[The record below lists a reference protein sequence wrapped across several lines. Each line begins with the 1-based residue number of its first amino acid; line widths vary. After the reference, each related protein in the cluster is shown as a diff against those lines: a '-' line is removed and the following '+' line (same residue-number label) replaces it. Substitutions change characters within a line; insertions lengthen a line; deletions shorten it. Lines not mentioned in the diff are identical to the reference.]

1 MATVLST
8 LYPPLI
14 DTFMPAFPYDENV
27 TVEFSI
33 SPYNSANMIK
43 HLHVSLVNQKTNQNA
58 FEGSNNGLDMNQR
71 ISGTSLVN
79 GIWVLPFEEIEGI
92 LHCDSDNLWHLTI
105 PTALLKNQNGETN
118 KTFTIDYYYK
128 LQLRFDSNN
137 GSVAEIDSSYLTT
150 KRVYFSEWSSVCLL
164 KAIPHVYCY
173 VKNFTN
179 PETWEA
185 TISGVDTT
193 KTIEE
198 AKLTPQHIPGSIDL
212 TGFLVFTDG
221 SNTSQSFAKTTNHNE
236 YLKSYSISV
245 FDNQNNKLFQ
255 SETQYTA
262 LLVEKNDFTY
272 LLDISDEGT
281 YPTGE
286 TYNLYFTFTTNNNY
300 TFTEI
305 YQFSIIDYQV
315 EFSPIW
321 TFKTR
326 PIIDHGTVSNEII
339 TEEDGIIEFT
349 VDCGSLSPGYLYIKR
364 KSSLDNFKTAELIC
378 CKGFL
383 GGNNETDNNY
393 QHVSCSIKDDT
404 VGSLVRYQYSVQYQ
418 TLNNAWS
425 NLNYSREI
433 YPIYH
438 DILIKR
444 GDKQLAIRYNA
455 QISNMTPV
463 VNRVKIDT
471 LGGRYPKFA
480 ENARLNYKQFSI
492 SGLITAESDYNR
504 TFLNELASQYE
515 KELIAYDNYMNG
527 KYIIRND
534 TVVEEDDGQYGT
546 YNSWI
551 LKPDTETKVKV
562 RNTKV
567 GSKYNNATNSLDTNS
582 MTPHDLYPH
591 ENWWWE
597 RIFREEVIKWLND
610 GEPKLWRSMT
620 EGNMVVMFDGISLT
634 PNAQLGR
641 RTWNFSATVYEIEDG
656 YSLQTLDSL
665 GLYEIQNDYNQ
676 NLLQGITQQAAVTNY
691 QLGQQYAIQGTS
703 EGTSIRK
710 IIEKQ
715 IQMNYEGL
723 NSKYQVIPESIIL
736 NSVKIQFHD
745 DRIKGSLPQWYDLDS
760 LTTADDN
767 IYLTVYVNNE
777 YITFTSWSDLIA
789 ASSAQFIKMQDEL
802 GNYSIESNAN
812 DILTKYLNAWET
824 EITAGNVLLKIEY
837 LDDDK
842 VLDKLNSNT
851 NYTQEDTVTALASSA
866 YSIIENQIEN
876 AIDKYNYGL
885 GYKLIIE
892 MTSPY
897 AGANANLKRTV
908 FVNEHGY
915 YQVPS
920 DINVLDI
927 KLFDNQIATID
938 YLVQW
943 DITYNDLKDPSGYEI
958 GEDIVGQVSGWW
970 RANTNINELIYN
982 KYYYQSIEE
991 TSNTYTGTT
1000 QELEYW
1006 KASDFDVTPYA
1017 MFAIKQ
1023 LNSGLGIQK
1032 IVVGRTGTLR
1042 LASDYPMNACA
1053 VLGRRMFRTTIDRQP
1068 YLDEWEYILDD
1079 SVFEGEQGSQA
1090 EAGNSYWYQAENN
1103 FETDVLVKVLFQ
1115 EQPFETD
1122 EFDYV
1127 VWNEEDFWQIYDDWY
1142 TLGATFYGLSSVKKP
1157 KYNTVYG
1164 VVDENGIFSYKI
1176 YYLDQGWY
1184 DVEFEDENKTIML
1197 AKVPINGVINYK
1209 GSLIKKKYT

>member
-43 HLHVSLVNQKTNQNA
+43 CLHVSLVNQKTNQNA
-58 FEGSNNGLDMNQR
+58 FEGSNNGLTQ
-71 ISGTSLVN
+71 IVSGTALVN
-79 GIWVLPFEEIEGI
+79 GIWILPFEEIDGI
-92 LHCDSDNLWHLTI
+92 LHCDNDNLWHLII
-105 PTALLKNQNGETN
+105 PTFLLKNQDNVTN

-128 LQLRFDSNN
+128 LQLRFDAYPNYNSR
-137 GSVAEIDSSYLTT
+137 IDASYLTT
-150 KRVYFSEWSSVCLL
+150 NRVFFSEWSSVCLL

-173 VKNFTN
+173 VKNFNN
-179 PETWEA
+179 PSAWNAITSGIITPEA
-185 TISGVDTT
+185 TETG
-193 KTIEE
+193 
-198 AKLTPQHIPGSIDL
+198 KLTPQYIPGSMEL
-212 TGFLVFTDG
+212 TGFLTFTDG
-221 SNTSQSFAKTTNHNE
+221 SNTSQSSNKTTNHNE
-236 YLKSYSISV
+236 YLKSYYISV
-245 FDNQNNKLFQ
+245 FDTENNKLFQ

-262 LLVEKNDFTY
+262 LLVEKNDFSY
-272 LLDISDEGT
+272 LLDISDKNT

-286 TYNLYFTFTTNNNY
+286 NYYLQFTFTTNNNY
-300 TFTEI
+300 TFTET

-326 PIIDHGTVSNEII
+326 PITDHGITTNEIV

-349 VDCGSLSPGYLYIKR
+349 VDCGNLSPGYLYIKR

-383 GGNNETDNNY
+383 GGDDKENDY
-393 QHVSCSIKDDT
+393 QHVVCSVKDDT
-404 VGSLVRYQYSVQYQ
+404 VGSLIRYQYSVQYQ
-418 TLNNAWS
+418 TLKNAWS
-425 NLNYSREI
+425 NLNYSQEI

-527 KYIIRND
+527 KYMIRND
-534 TVVEEDDGQYGT
+534 TIIEEDDSQYGT
-546 YNSWI
+546 YTSWI
-551 LKPDTETKVKV
+551 LNPDTKTKIKV
-562 RNTKV
+562 RDTKV
-567 GSKYNNATNSLDTNS
+567 GSKYNSINNNLDTNS

-597 RIFREEVIKWLND
+597 RVFREEVIKWLND

-634 PNAQLGR
+634 PNTQLGR

-656 YSLQTLDSL
+656 YSLQNLDSL
-665 GLYEIQNDYNQ
+665 GLYKVQNDYNQ

-703 EGTSIRK
+703 DGTSIRDL
-710 IIEKQ
+710 IIKQ
-715 IQMNYEGL
+715 VQMNYEGL

-760 LTTADDN
+760 LTTADEN
-767 IYLTVYVNNE
+767 IKLTLYTNE
-777 YITFTSWSDLIA
+777 STDPIIITWQELINSSTAYFIMDTISSDLI
-789 ASSAQFIKMQDEL
+789 EL
-802 GNYSIESNAN
+802 NAN
-812 DILTKYLNAWET
+812 EILTQYLNAWET
-824 EITAGNVLLKIEY
+824 EIIAGNVLLKIEY
-837 LDDDK
+837 LDDNQ
-842 VLDKLNSNT
+842 VLDKTNSNT
-851 NYTQEDTVTALASSA
+851 NYAQGDTVTALASSA
-866 YSIIENQIEN
+866 YSIIENQINN

-897 AGANANLKRTV
+897 VGANANLKRTI

-938 YLVQW
+938 YLIQW
-943 DITYNDLKDPSGYEI
+943 DVTYNDLKDPSGYEV
-958 GEDIVGQVSGWW
+958 GEDIVGQISGWW
-970 RANTNINELIYN
+970 KVNTNISELIYN

-991 TSNTYTGTT
+991 TSNTYEGVT

-1017 MFAIKQ
+1017 MFTIKQ
-1023 LNSGLGIQK
+1023 LNSGLGLQN

-1042 LASDYPMNACA
+1042 LDSDYPMNICS
-1053 VLGRRMFRTTIDRQP
+1053 VLGRRMFKTTIDRQP
-1068 YLDEWEYILDD
+1068 YLDEWEYVLDD
-1079 SVFEGEQGSQA
+1079 SVFAGDQGSNI
-1090 EAGNSYWYQAENN
+1090 EIGHTYWYQAENN
-1103 FETDVLVKVLFQ
+1103 FETDVLVKVSFQ
-1115 EQPFETD
+1115 KQPFNND
-1122 EFDYV
+1122 EFDYI
-1127 VWNEEDFWQIYDDWY
+1127 VWDEDDFQQIYDDWY
-1142 TLGATFYGLSSVKKP
+1142 TLGTAFYKLSSVKKP
-1157 KYNTVYG
+1157 EYNTVYG
-1164 VVDENGIFSYKI
+1164 VVDENGIFSYKL
-1176 YYLDQGWY
+1176 YYLDEGWY
-1184 DVEFEDENKTIML
+1184 DVKFEDDDKTTMI

-1209 GSLIKKKYT
+1209 GSLIKKIYRS